1 MEVDLQM
8 FITDAHC
15 DTLRSI
21 GVDHAAPESC
31 AVTAQRLA
39 QGGVGLQTFAMFAG
53 GKGPAGTPYEDGL
66 AMLGAID
73 KLGVPVYTGNF
84 PETAPET
91 PHGILSIEGG
101 EMLKGD
107 LKKLEQFDQAGRI
120 RLIALTWNHENEIGF
135 PAKAGP
141 KGHLKPFGRAL
152 LQRMDQLGILADVSH
167 LNEDGF
173 WDIYDQMEL
182 PPVASHSNCRWL
194 CPVPRNLRKEQV
206 RAIIEKGG
214 FIGINFYT
222 YFLTRRGSSNL
233 EDVFRHIDAI
243 CEMGGENVLG
253 FGSDFDGIDSWPE
266 GLANPADFPAL
277 LDVLR
282 RHGYTESVIAKIAGE
297 NFWNLLKRAE
307 KKRLG

>member
-1 MEVDLQM
+1 M
-8 FITDAHC
+8 
-15 DTLRSI
+15 
-21 GVDHAAPESC
+21 
-31 AVTAQRLA
+31 
-39 QGGVGLQTFAMFAG
+39 
-53 GKGPAGTPYEDGL
+53 
-66 AMLGAID
+66 
-73 KLGVPVYTGNF
+73 
-84 PETAPET
+84 
-91 PHGILSIEGG
+91 
-101 EMLKGD
+101 
-107 LKKLEQFDQAGRI
+107 
-120 RLIALTWNHENEIGF
+120 
-135 PAKAGP
+135 
-141 KGHLKPFGRAL
+141 
-152 LQRMDQLGILADVSH
+152 
-167 LNEDGF
+167 
-173 WDIYDQMEL
+173 
-182 PPVASHSNCRWL
+182 
-194 CPVPRNLRKEQV
+194 PRNLRKEQV